1 MVADEFVRVLPVMY
15 RLRPYNEQNVL
26 FGTVAGH
33 ITLVLHDEFCLELLA
48 EVDAFFSRGLGE

>member
-1 MVADEFVRVLPVMY
+1 MY